1 MFITKTKLVKCKRF
15 CLRGINSITITPT
28 TKTQIV
34 LGTNGSGK
42 SSLLKLGFSVIPHDN
57 KDDFLAGGYKE
68 VHCLHKGKEYV
79 LRTDYPGKSPVHS
92 FICDDEELN
101 PGHTGAV
108 QKELVRTHFGMTQ
121 ELHNVLTGQLRFT
134 DMNAIQRREWIT
146 ALSSADFEYVVKLHG
161 RIKKA
166 VRDSS
171 AVIKHLSGRL
181 VNETGKKIDDTSLN
195 QLRKQAQEITD
206 KLITLHQNSK
216 TDGLHDSLD
225 EYRREYDEL
234 SLSVERL
241 VATAMKLSGS
251 IPTQVGTTDLDD
263 INDVRSR
270 LTSRLQ
276 MLEEALHELSDQY
289 QEIDRKLH
297 ALDELND
304 VNPDQLK
311 ASIKELEERRTELE
325 GKFKTSAN
333 VSRIPTNLNSI
344 SIIEDIRESLG
355 YLAADS
361 IEFTDQIV
369 DQKQEQLYTLQQ
381 KHMHVES
388 KLIDC
393 KNRLDHVRSC
403 QSVSC
408 PNCNHSFK
416 EGIGQDEEGML
427 LDAMSKG
434 QVIEK
439 TLRSQID
446 ELKEWLQQA
455 GEQRRII
462 RDITRKMEDTPD
474 LIELWSLIRSQ
485 GGVAMG
491 RLLFPLLNNFI
502 SDIKTHAT
510 ITDIILELIPLNNKL
525 DEINKASGNSDL
537 REYAVNMAD
546 RINTIR
552 ENISTTKDSLKEVSE
567 FQRRVIEVRD
577 IERIANEAR
586 NRLDKLMEDIC
597 RFLKVEDVRE
607 QVRRHQSKLGALETT
622 LAEAEVQ
629 MGVIRDLSSSLEE
642 AKRDEIALIALEKIL
657 SPKDGIIA
665 EQIMVFINTFISS
678 INDVIAKVWGY
689 NLALDK
695 IDLDENDL
703 DYKFPMFV
711 HTTDNPIPDIQYGS
725 DSQVD
730 IVNQAFRL
738 VVYKFMGLE
747 GFPLYLDELGR
758 TFDEVHRLNLTMAIK
773 DLIADE
779 TFSQVFFIS
788 HSFEGQNS
796 YPNSELIVMDEAHLS
811 LKRKFNEHVVIE

>member
-1 MFITKTKLVKCKRF
+1 
-15 CLRGINSITITPT
+15 
-28 TKTQIV
+28 
-34 LGTNGSGK
+34 
-42 SSLLKLGFSVIPHDN
+42 
-57 KDDFLAGGYKE
+57 
-68 VHCLHKGKEYV
+68 
-79 LRTDYPGKSPVHS
+79 
-92 FICDDEELN
+92 
-101 PGHTGAV
+101 
-108 QKELVRTHFGMTQ
+108 
-121 ELHNVLTGQLRFT
+121 
-134 DMNAIQRREWIT
+134 
-146 ALSSADFEYVVKLHG
+146 
-161 RIKKA
+161 
-166 VRDSS
+166 
-171 AVIKHLSGRL
+171 
-181 VNETGKKIDDTSLN
+181 
-195 QLRKQAQEITD
+195 
-206 KLITLHQNSK
+206 
-216 TDGLHDSLD
+216 
-225 EYRREYDEL
+225 
-234 SLSVERL
+234 
-241 VATAMKLSGS
+241 
-251 IPTQVGTTDLDD
+251 
-263 INDVRSR
+263 
-270 LTSRLQ
+270 
-276 MLEEALHELSDQY
+276 
-289 QEIDRKLH
+289 
-297 ALDELND
+297 
-304 VNPDQLK
+304 
-311 ASIKELEERRTELE
+311 
-325 GKFKTSAN
+325 
-333 VSRIPTNLNSI
+333 
-344 SIIEDIRESLG
+344 
-355 YLAADS
+355 
-361 IEFTDQIV
+361 
-369 DQKQEQLYTLQQ
+369 
-381 KHMHVES
+381 
-388 KLIDC
+388 
-393 KNRLDHVRSC
+393 
-403 QSVSC
+403 
-408 PNCNHSFK
+408 
-416 EGIGQDEEGML
+416 ML

-439 TLRSQID
+439 TLRTQID

-462 RDITRKMEDTPD
+462 RDITRKMDDTPD

-491 RLLFPLLNNFI
+491 RSLFPLLNNFI
-502 SDIKTHAT
+502 SDIKTHVA

-525 DEINKASGNSDL
+525 DEINKAAGNSDL

-552 ENISTTKDSLKEVSE
+552 ENISTTKDSLKEVIE

-577 IERIANEAR
+577 IERVAMEAR
-586 NRLDKLMEDIC
+586 NRLDTLMEDIC

-607 QVRRHQSKLGALETT
+607 QVRRHQAKLGALETT

-642 AKRDEIALIALEKIL
+642 AKRDEVALIALEKIL

-758 TFDEVHRLNLTMAIK
+758 TFDEVHRLNLTLAIK